1 MVSWRYPNHLPSIM
15 SFDGCE
21 GKPIPATAKPE
32 RFREPYSR
40 GIPMLASDG
49 SVATVGAS
57 WPRLAEDT
65 GERA

>member
-1 MVSWRYPNHLPSIM
+1 M

-32 RFREPYSR
+32 RFREPSSR